1 LREIAEKNIVFL
13 SAERLNNGIKMSKN
27 KAREIEDV
35 SKRWKDFIYLIFDIG
50 GNIIRIK
57 ANIEIDKDTGKYYTS
72 KYFEVEIWTMMTTS
86 HIFFSYHAGWKFYWK
101 IWNL

>member
-35 SKRWKDFIYLIFDIG
+35 SKR
-50 GNIIRIK
+50 
-57 ANIEIDKDTGKYYTS
+57 
-72 KYFEVEIWTMMTTS
+72 
-86 HIFFSYHAGWKFYWK
+86 
-101 IWNL
+101 